1 MYNIEFVS
9 KYKIIEQEYILKNYE
24 AEEVE
29 MLCDELYRCE
39 LLKIF
44 NMLDLDLV
52 KMNSILDGV
61 WERLKEYIPFY
72 NCVQS
77 FKSKC
82 IFDDDIL
89 AFTMLFNYDSL
100 FMVHACISD
109 FLKSNT
115 IERINLTNLENFCK

>member
-109 FLKSNT
+109 FLKSK
-115 IERINLTNLENFCK
+115 CK

>member
-89 AFTMLFNYDSL
+89 AFTKLFNYDSL